1 MPASLLDMRLWRN
14 SKNGHTHITLRLL
27 PRDRGDLVRVGSML
41 SKNSVIS
48 EVGGVCET
56 DDLFCSCFRV
66 QLLGPGGQM
75 VLSTQ
80 LTLTPV

>member
-1 MPASLLDMRLWRN
+1 MTGPAALRDFDSAYDRN
-14 SKNGHTHITLRLL
+14 
-27 PRDRGDLVRVGSML
+27 GSML

-56 DDLFCSCFRV
+56 DDLFCSCFRG

>member
-1 MPASLLDMRLWRN
+1 MTTQSPLSRTADMQAALDFVSN
-14 SKNGHTHITLRLL
+14 V
-27 PRDRGDLVRVGSML
+27 PML

-56 DDLFCSCFRV
+56 DDLFCSCFRG

>member
-1 MPASLLDMRLWRN
+1 MSALASKCENLAM
-14 SKNGHTHITLRLL
+14 SKCLPVCPSKADLHLPLR
-27 PRDRGDLVRVGSML
+27 RVAQVPML

-56 DDLFCSCFRV
+56 DDLFCSCFRG